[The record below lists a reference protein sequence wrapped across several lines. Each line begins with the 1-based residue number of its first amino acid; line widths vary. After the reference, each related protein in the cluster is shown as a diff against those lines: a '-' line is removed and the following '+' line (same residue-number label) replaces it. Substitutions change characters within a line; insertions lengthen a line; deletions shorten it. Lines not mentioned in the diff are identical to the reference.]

1 MSMHEE
7 QSSIEVGIMVHT
19 ETGER
24 RVSINLPDEFIILLN
39 AEQADAVINSLNEAV
54 ADITA
59 QPYIVVGT
67 IQ

>member
-24 RVSINLPDEFIILLN
+24 RVSIILQDETIILLN

-67 IQ
+67 VQ

>member
-1 MSMHEE
+1 MVVYEE
-7 QSSIEVGIMVHT
+7 NSSIEVGIMVHT

-24 RVSINLPDEFIILLN
+24 RVSIIVPGETIILLN
-39 AEQADAVINSLNEAV
+39 AEEADAVINSLNEAV

>member
-1 MSMHEE
+1 MDVYEE
-7 QSSIEVGIMVHT
+7 NGSIEVGIMVNT

-24 RVSINLPDEFIILLN
+24 RVSIIVPGETIILLN
-39 AEQADAVINSLNEAV
+39 AKEADAVINSLNEAV

>member
-1 MSMHEE
+1 MSVHEE
-7 QSSIEVGIMVHT
+7 QSSIELGIMVHA

-24 RVSINLPDEFIILLN
+24 RVSITLPDNSIILLD
-39 AEQADAVINSLNEAV
+39 AKQADAVIDSLNEAV
-54 ADITA
+54 ADIKA

>member
-1 MSMHEE
+1 MDVYEE
-7 QSSIEVGIMVHT
+7 NSSIELGIMVHA

-24 RVSINLPDEFIILLN
+24 RVSINLSDETIILLN

-54 ADITA
+54 ADIKA
-59 QPYIVVGT
+59 QPYSAVGT

>member
-1 MSMHEE
+1 MSMDEE
-7 QSSIEVGIMVHT
+7 NGSIELGIMVHA

-24 RVSINLPDEFIILLN
+24 RVSIIVPGETIILLN
-39 AEQADAVINSLNEAV
+39 AEEADAVINSLNEAV

-67 IQ
+67 LQ

>member
-7 QSSIEVGIMVHT
+7 QGIIEVGIMVHA

-24 RVSINLPDEFIILLN
+24 RVSIIVPGETIILLN
-39 AEQADAVINSLNEAV
+39 AEEADAVINSLNEAV

-59 QPYIVVGT
+59 QPYIAIGT
-67 IQ
+67 LQ